1 MPNPKTVPSCSKP
14 QVHNGWI
21 RKSDLDAWLDR
32 HLPVPTQ
39 VISNEEY
46 LPIPQT
52 AQQRLLEQEIVANAE
67 QQAGYLGMDRRQFL
81 RTSCGMALAFAA
93 MNSVFGHFFR
103 LEAAELSDPAAVAEN
118 KARFFIF
125 DVQTHHVAMPNQ
137 APRADQD
144 FLKAVVGMRDMARKM
159 NPALKEHEARI
170 EDAYLEN
177 YIKEIFLDSDTDVVA
192 LSALPGTSEETDV
205 LTPEVIYKSRTWI
218 NELTSS
224 PRMIS
229 HGYFSPDLGQQNLE
243 YMHAQTEKLKIDAW
257 KGYSGVARAKGKQ
270 GWRLDDEK
278 LAYPALEYSRKKGI
292 KNICVHKGL
301 PFPGDLKW

>member
-14 QVHNGWI
+14 PVHNGWI

-52 AQQRLLEQEIVANAE
+52 SQQRLLEREIVASAE
-67 QQAGYLGMDRRQFL
+67 RRAGYLGMDRRQFL

-103 LEAAELSDPAAVAEN
+103 VEATELSDPAAVAEN

-159 NPALKEHEARI
+159 NPALKE
-170 EDAYLEN
+170 
-177 YIKEIFLDSDTDVVA
+177 
-192 LSALPGTSEETDV
+192 
-205 LTPEVIYKSRTWI
+205 
-218 NELTSS
+218 
-224 PRMIS
+224 
-229 HGYFSPDLGQQNLE
+229 GY
-243 YMHAQTEKLKIDAW
+243 H
-257 KGYSGVARAKGKQ
+257 
-270 GWRLDDEK
+270 
-278 LAYPALEYSRKKGI
+278 
-292 KNICVHKGL
+292 VH
-301 PFPGDLKW
+301 